1 MIRLHKEGKRIL
13 LQFLIGLAALNFI
26 SFSFIAN
33 EIIQN
38 VILVISLIIYILVLQ
53 FFRNPQRYT
62 QLNDN
67 QVIAPADGKIVAI
80 EEIEET
86 EYFKKKM
93 LQISIFMS
101 PLNVHVNR
109 YPVSGKVK
117 YSQYHPGAFLVA
129 WHPKSSTLNER
140 TAVVVENTAG
150 IEVMHKQIAGALARR
165 IINYAKEGEVVLQG
179 TDSGFI
185 RFGSRVD
192 VVLPLDANILV
203 KIGDKARGGEQVLAE
218 LK

>member
-13 LQFLIGLAALNFI
+13 MQFLLGLSAINFI
-26 SFSFIAN
+26 SFYFISN
-33 EIIQN
+33 EIVKNI
-38 VILVISLIIYILVLQ
+38 ILVISIIIYVLVLQ
-53 FFRNPQRYT
+53 FFRNPKRFT
-62 QLNDN
+62 QLEEGK
-67 QVIAPADGKIVAI
+67 VIAPADGKIVAI

-86 EYFKKKM
+86 EYFKQKM

-101 PLNVHVNR
+101 PVNVHVNR
-109 YPVSGKVK
+109 YPVSGKIK

-140 TAVVVENTAG
+140 TAVVVENTQG
-150 IEVMHKQIAGALARR
+150 IEIMYKQIAGAVARR
-165 IINYAKEGEVVLQG
+165 IINYAKKGDVVLQG

-192 VVLPLDANILV
+192 VVLPLDANVLV
-203 KIGDKARGGEQVLAE
+203 KVGDKARGGEQVLAE

>member
-13 LQFLIGLAALNFI
+13 MQFLLGLSAINFI
-26 SFSFIAN
+26 SFYFISN
-33 EIIQN
+33 EIVKNI
-38 VILVISLIIYILVLQ
+38 ILVISIIIYVLVLQ
-53 FFRNPQRYT
+53 FFRNPKRFT
-62 QLNDN
+62 QIEEGK
-67 QVIAPADGKIVAI
+67 VIAPADGKIVAI

-86 EYFKKKM
+86 EYFKQKM

-101 PLNVHVNR
+101 PVNVHVNR
-109 YPVSGKVK
+109 YPVSGKIK

-140 TAVVVENTAG
+140 TAVVVENTQG
-150 IEVMHKQIAGALARR
+150 IEIMYKQIAGAVARR
-165 IINYAKEGEVVLQG
+165 IINYAKKGDVVLQG

-192 VVLPLDANILV
+192 VVLPLDANVLV
-203 KIGDKARGGEQVLAE
+203 KVGDKARGGEQVLAE

>member
-13 LQFLIGLAALNFI
+13 MQFLLGLSAINFI
-26 SFSFIAN
+26 SFYFISN
-33 EIIQN
+33 EIVKNI
-38 VILVISLIIYILVLQ
+38 ILVISIIIYVLVLQ
-53 FFRNPQRYT
+53 FFRNPKRFT
-62 QLNDN
+62 QLEEGK
-67 QVIAPADGKIVAI
+67 VIAPADGEIVAI

-86 EYFKKKM
+86 EYFKQKM

-101 PLNVHVNR
+101 PVNVHVNR
-109 YPVSGKVK
+109 YPVSGKIK

-140 TAVVVENTAG
+140 TAVVVENTQG
-150 IEVMHKQIAGALARR
+150 IEIMYKQIAGAVARR
-165 IINYAKEGEVVLQG
+165 IINYAKKGDVVLQG

-192 VVLPLDANILV
+192 VVLPLDANVLV
-203 KIGDKARGGEQVLAE
+203 KVGDKARGGEQVLAE

>member
-13 LQFLIGLAALNFI
+13 LQFLIGLAAINFI
-26 SFSFIAN
+26 SLYFIAN
-33 EIIQN
+33 EIVQN
-38 VILVISLIIYILVLQ
+38 IILVISLIVYILVLQ
-53 FFRNPQRYT
+53 FFRNPKRYT
-62 QLNDN
+62 QVEEGK
-67 QVIAPADGKIVAI
+67 VIAPADGKIVAI

-86 EYFKKKM
+86 EYFKRKM

-101 PLNVHVNR
+101 PVNVHVNR
-109 YPVSGKVK
+109 YPISGKVK

-140 TAVVVENTAG
+140 TAVVVENSQG
-150 IEVMHKQIAGALARR
+150 VEVMHKQIAGALARR
-165 IINYAKEGEVVLQG
+165 IINYAKKGDLAVQG
-179 TDSGFI
+179 TDCGFI

>member
-1 MIRLHKEGKRIL
+1 MIRIHQEGFKIL
-13 LQFLIGLAALNFI
+13 LQFLVGLGLINALVI
-26 SFSFIAN
+26 WFSDLVWLEN
-33 EIIQN
+33 S
-38 VILVISLIIYILVLQ
+38 VLVISLVIYLLVLQ
-53 FFRNPQRYT
+53 FFRNPKRITPQKE
-62 QLNDN
+62 NV
-67 QVIAPADGKIVAI
+67 VIAPADGKIVAI
-80 EEIEET
+80 EEIEEP

-109 YPVSGKVK
+109 YPISGIIK
-117 YSQYHPGAFLVA
+117 YAQYHAGAYLVA

-140 TAVVVENTAG
+140 TAIVVENEQG
-150 IEVMHKQIAGALARR
+150 VEVMYKQIAGALARR
-165 IINYAKEGEVVLQG
+165 IISYAKPNSKVVQG
-179 TDSGFI
+179 TDCGFI

-203 KIGDKARGGEQVLAE
+203 KVGDKPRGGEQILAE

>member
-13 LQFLIGLAALNFI
+13 MQFLLGLSAINFI
-26 SFSFIAN
+26 SFYFISN
-33 EIIQN
+33 EIVKNI
-38 VILVISLIIYILVLQ
+38 ILVISIIIYVLVLQ
-53 FFRNPQRYT
+53 FFRNPKRFT
-62 QLNDN
+62 QIEEGK
-67 QVIAPADGKIVAI
+67 VIAPADGKIVAI

-86 EYFKKKM
+86 EYFKQKM

-101 PLNVHVNR
+101 PVNVHVNR
-109 YPVSGKVK
+109 YPVSGKIK

-140 TAVVVENTAG
+140 TAVVVENTQG
-150 IEVMHKQIAGALARR
+150 IEIMYKQIAGAVARR
-165 IINYAKEGEVVLQG
+165 IINYANKGDVVLQG

-192 VVLPLDANILV
+192 VVLPLDANVLV